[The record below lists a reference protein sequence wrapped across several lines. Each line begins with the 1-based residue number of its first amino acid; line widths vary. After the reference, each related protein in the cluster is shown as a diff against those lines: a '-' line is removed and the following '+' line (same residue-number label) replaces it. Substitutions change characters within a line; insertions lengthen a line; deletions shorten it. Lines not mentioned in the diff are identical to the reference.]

1 VYARI
6 CVCLPACLCLPVCL
20 PVYRLPEAGWEG
32 RAHTREWTVTEKA
45 KNSDSC
51 KNKGRLSLAEK
62 LQIIRL
68 YQEVPLHER
77 KS

>member
-1 VYARI
+1 MS
-6 CVCLPACLCLPVCL
+6 C
-20 PVYRLPEAGWEG
+20 EG
-32 RAHTREWTVTEKA
+32 MAHTREWTVTEKA

-77 KS
+77 KN